1 MGMIFVSYRR
11 EDAAGEARALFS
23 SLAEQLGAGS
33 AFMDVDNI
41 ALGRDFRDALNERL
55 NDCDVL
61 LALIGKGWLTSKNR
75 QGKPRLE
82 DSNDFVRL
90 EILAALKRNIPVT
103 PVLVQDAEMPSADQL
118 PEELRDFAY
127 RNAFELSHARWE
139 SDVRE
144 MVRRLGLVRQAPAAR
159 QAPAVMPVVVPAT
172 KAPASGAARPAA
184 GGDHRPG
191 LSPDTTQAG
200 QHGSS
205 SNPVQPYGTAT
216 KLPMA
221 AVAMAVVAAVG
232 GGAWLLSART
242 PNTPSPSAQQPGAK
256 LADTAVAPP
265 VNLPVNPP
273 ISQAIQ
279 APTPPAAAAKQPT
292 LQAEATATPVA
303 SNPPVVNRPA
313 AETVAINKPT
323 PPDGAAPATST
334 AANTAPAATAVRPV
348 ETAPSYDGDF
358 RQMFNSGFVY
368 CDAKLLAAHWNID
381 IGEAKNRIGRLIRDG
396 ELALVR
402 TRLSEAFTRASSGRG
417 ARCEF
422 VDTGYSF
429 ADAKKLAA
437 VWGVSVAEA
446 KATVERKFNAGASG
460 NVRRALRG

>member
-1 MGMIFVSYRR
+1 M
-11 EDAAGEARALFS
+11 
-23 SLAEQLGAGS
+23 
-33 AFMDVDNI
+33 
-41 ALGRDFRDALNERL
+41 
-55 NDCDVL
+55 
-61 LALIGKGWLTSKNR
+61 
-75 QGKPRLE
+75 
-82 DSNDFVRL
+82 
-90 EILAALKRNIPVT
+90 
-103 PVLVQDAEMPSADQL
+103 
-118 PEELRDFAY
+118 
-127 RNAFELSHARWE
+127 
-139 SDVRE
+139 
-144 MVRRLGLVRQAPAAR
+144 
-159 QAPAVMPVVVPAT
+159 
-172 KAPASGAARPAA
+172 
-184 GGDHRPG
+184 
-191 LSPDTTQAG
+191 
-200 QHGSS
+200 
-205 SNPVQPYGTAT
+205 
-216 KLPMA
+216 
-221 AVAMAVVAAVG
+221 G

-323 PPDGAAPATST
+323 PPDGAAPTTST

>member
-41 ALGRDFRDALNERL
+41 ALGRDFREALHERL

-61 LALIGKGWLTSKNR
+61 LALVGKGWLESKNR

-144 MVRRLGLVRQAPAAR
+144 MVRRLGLVRQAPAALP
-159 QAPAVMPVVVPAT
+159 APAAVPVVVPAAT
-172 KAPASGAARPAA
+172 ASASGAARPAA

-191 LSPDTTQAG
+191 MSPGAAQAG
-200 QHGSS
+200 QYGSS
-205 SNPVQPYGTAT
+205 SAGQPYGAAT
-216 KLPMA
+216 KLPLV

-232 GGAWLLSART
+232 GGAWLLSPKT
-242 PNTPSPSAQQPGAK
+242 PNTPAPSAQQPGAR

-265 VNLPVNPP
+265 VNPPVNPP

-279 APTPPAAAAKQPT
+279 APTPPPGRSGQTAHAA
-292 LQAEATATPVA
+292 
-303 SNPPVVNRPA
+303 
-313 AETVAINKPT
+313 
-323 PPDGAAPATST
+323 
-334 AANTAPAATAVRPV
+334 
-348 ETAPSYDGDF
+348 
-358 RQMFNSGFVY
+358 
-368 CDAKLLAAHWNID
+368 
-381 IGEAKNRIGRLIRDG
+381 
-396 ELALVR
+396 
-402 TRLSEAFTRASSGRG
+402 GRG
-417 ARCEF
+417 NGHHGGQQPACRQPPRRRDRGHQQAHAAR
-422 VDTGYSF
+422 
-429 ADAKKLAA
+429 
-437 VWGVSVAEA
+437 
-446 KATVERKFNAGASG
+446 
-460 NVRRALRG
+460 RRGTHHQ